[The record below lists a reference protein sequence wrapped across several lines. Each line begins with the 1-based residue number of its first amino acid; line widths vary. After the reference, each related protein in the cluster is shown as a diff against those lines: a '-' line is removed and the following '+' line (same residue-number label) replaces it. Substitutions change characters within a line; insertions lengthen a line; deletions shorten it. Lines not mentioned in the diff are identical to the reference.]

1 MTDLEKALNAYY
13 EHFDENYP
21 LGITG
26 TMSDD
31 EIIDDIERC
40 IESNEKAEDVQYE
53 DDADY

>member
-21 LGITG
+21 LVIT
-26 TMSDD
+26 TILSND

-40 IESNEKAEDVQYE
+40 IEANEKAEQPKFENDV
-53 DDADY
+53 DY